1 MARRVIVAVVIV
13 VAFVAVVFT
22 VGPVPQC
29 ESPYGVRDVDTCIA
43 ADGYAYRHGVQ
54 VG

>member
-1 MARRVIVAVVIV
+1 MGKRVIAVVVIV

-22 VGPVPQC
+22 AKPVPSC
-29 ESPYGVRDVDTCIA
+29 ESPYGTRDVDTCIA